1 VVEVADTGV
10 GIEEESL
17 SRVFDRF
24 YRTDKSRSR
33 AVEGTGL
40 GLAIVRSIARVHD
53 GSVHATRRPGGGTVF
68 RVTLPRARVP
78 GPAPVQP
85 PAEQAFISRQ

>member
-1 VVEVADTGV
+1 VVDVADTGV

-17 SRVFDRF
+17 ARIFDRF

-53 GSVHATRRPGGGTVF
+53 GTVEATKRPGGGTLF
-68 RVTLPRARVP
+68 RVTLPRVA
-78 GPAPVQP
+78 PAPRPPVQP